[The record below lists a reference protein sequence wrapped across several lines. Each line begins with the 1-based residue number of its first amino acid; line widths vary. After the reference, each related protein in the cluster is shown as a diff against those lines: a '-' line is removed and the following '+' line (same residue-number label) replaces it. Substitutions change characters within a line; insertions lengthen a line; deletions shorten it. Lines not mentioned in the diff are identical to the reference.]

1 MKLSYSWLKDYLKC
15 DLTPAQVA
23 EAMTSIGIEVDGV
36 EESEEI
42 PGGLAGVVVAE
53 VLTCVPHPDSDHL
66 HVTTVNT
73 GSGEPV
79 TVVCGAPNVAA
90 GQKVLLAQIGTVLP
104 GDFKIKKSKIR
115 GVESFGMICAEDE
128 LGIGTSHDG
137 IMVLP
142 SEAVPGTPAK
152 EYLHLKTEAVIEY
165 EITANRVD
173 AASHWGVARDL
184 YAWCVLNKV
193 PAELCSTHTIPLH
206 PQGTEEGSPDTPSVA
221 SLRNISSNESA
232 EVATAPAGASG
243 AIDVTVE
250 DSTGA
255 PRYCGITIRGI
266 KVGPSPEWLQK
277 RLLSIGSHPINNIVD
292 ISNFILF
299 ELGQP
304 LHTFD
309 ADKIRGGKVIV
320 RRAAEGESI
329 KTLDGVERK
338 LHASDMVIADTVGPM
353 CIAGVFG
360 GEDSGVTDATASVF
374 VESAY
379 FDPASVR
386 KTSKSQG
393 LQTDASFRFERGAD
407 PEMQPYALRRA
418 VQLILECA
426 GGEVCGEALDIFTEL
441 PKRKRIRLNYN
452 RIRSFVG
459 QDISNSEIETILK
472 ALAYEFESRSEEGA
486 VVLAPSYMVD
496 VYRECDVVE
505 EILRIYGYNNIN
517 LPARMKMSVS
527 PTPDPDPEALR
538 NHISNFLAANGFT
551 EIMNNSLTK
560 KEYYT
565 RLTTYPASAC
575 VDIVN
580 PLSQDLNVMRQTL
593 LPGALE
599 VVAYNFNR
607 QAGYLK
613 MFEYGSVYRKLEGGD
628 ATRLEGYEEHTCFC
642 LTLAGTPEKSWK
654 AAPAKSDYFQLKGY
668 VELLLRR
675 YGADLYQM
683 WAEPAPADIFSDGVC
698 YKLPG
703 KGQVLVTMGVVNPSL
718 CRSFGIRQQV
728 VAAEISW
735 PVLLDLVSR
744 NKVGFK
750 ELPKFPE
757 VRRDLALL
765 LDENVSYADLRAA
778 AFKQAKKL
786 LRQVGLFDVYRG
798 DKIPAGKKQYA
809 LSFVIRDEERTLTDQ
824 DTERLMDRLLQM
836 FRNDFGAELR

>member
-15 DLTPAQVA
+15 ELTPAQVA

-53 VLTCVPHPDSDHL
+53 VLTCEPHPDSDHL
-66 HVTTVNT
+66 HITTVKT

-104 GDFKIKKSKIR
+104 GNFKIKKSKIR

-128 LGIGTSHDG
+128 LGIGTSHEG

-142 SEAVPGTPAK
+142 PEAVVGTPAK
-152 EYLHLKTEAVIEY
+152 EYLHLNTEAVIEY

-184 YAWCVLNKV
+184 YAWCKLNNV
-193 PAELCSTHTIPLH
+193 PCELAL
-206 PQGTEEGSPDTPSVA
+206 PDAPEINGCKGDSISV
-221 SLRNISSNESA
+221 
-232 EVATAPAGASG
+232 EVQTA
-243 AIDVTVE
+243 D
-250 DSTGA
+250 GA
-255 PRYCGITIRGI
+255 PRYCGITIRGL

-277 RLLSIGSHPINNIVD
+277 RLMSIGSHPINNIVD

-309 ADKIRGGKVIV
+309 AGKIRGGKVIV
-320 RRAAEGESI
+320 RRAAEGEPI
-329 KTLDGVERK
+329 KTLDGIERK
-338 LHASDMVIADTVGPM
+338 LHASDVVIADTVGPM

-360 GEDSGVTDATASVF
+360 GEDSGVTDSTVDVF

-379 FDPASVR
+379 FDPASIR

-407 PEMQPYALRRA
+407 PFMQPYALRRA
-418 VQLILECA
+418 VQLIRECA
-426 GGEVCGEALDIFTEL
+426 GGTVCGDAIDIC
-441 PKRKRIRLNYN
+441 PKAPERKRIELDYN
-452 RIRSFVG
+452 RIRGFVG
-459 QDISNSEIETILK
+459 KDISNADMETILK
-472 ALAYEFESRSEEGA
+472 ALNYEFESRSGDGA
-486 VVLAPSYMVD
+486 TVLAPSYMVD

-505 EILRIYGYNNIN
+505 EILRIYGYNNVD
-517 LPARMKMSVS
+517 LPARMKMSVA
-527 PTPDPDPEALR
+527 PTPSPDPEAIR
-538 NHISNFLAANGFT
+538 NNVSNFLAANGFT

-560 KEYYT
+560 KDYYT
-565 RLTTYPASAC
+565 QLKTFPADAC
-575 VDIVN
+575 VEIVN

-593 LPGALE
+593 ILGGLE

-607 QAGYLK
+607 QVGAVK
-613 MFEYGSVYRKLEGGD
+613 TFEYGNVYRRTPGADVTKLEN
-628 ATRLEGYEEHTCFC
+628 YEEHGCFC
-642 LTLAGTPEKSWK
+642 LMLAGTPEKSWK

-668 VELLLRR
+668 VELLLKR
-675 YGADLYQM
+675 YGCDLYQL
-683 WAEPAPADIFSDGVC
+683 WAEPAPADIFSDGVS

-703 KGQVLVTMGVVNPSL
+703 KGAQLVSMGIVSPAL
-718 CRSFGIRQQV
+718 CKRFGIKQQV
-728 VAAEISW
+728 VAAEICW
-735 PVLLDLVSR
+735 PALLELVSR
-744 NKVGFK
+744 DKVAFK

-765 LDENVSYADLRAA
+765 LDEGVSYADLRAA

-798 DKIPAGKKQYA
+798 NGVPSGKKQYA
-809 LSFVIRDEERTLTDQ
+809 LSFVIRDEEKTLTDQ
-824 DTERLMDRLLQM
+824 DTERLMDRLLSM
-836 FRNDFGAELR
+836 FKNDFGAELR